1 MDAYSSTDE
10 YEDIHWL
17 FNDYSGDDENDFTDG
32 DELSDEDE
40 LGDEDEDEKNKNW
53 QMGGTK
59 PRKEST
65 REEKSI

>member
-32 DELSDEDE
+32 DELSYEDE
-40 LGDEDEDEKNKNW
+40 L
-53 QMGGTK
+53 
-59 PRKEST
+59 
-65 REEKSI
+65 